1 MPKWKTWKASWR
13 TWIRSPLSIN
23 LHHQRTTNKIL
34 HLIVDYLKENQCN
47 LFPCKWRWN
56 YVQNVI
62 LFTWRKSPNFILNF
76 PKISLYWMH
85 NSTKFDKK
93 KRWKIFVRRQT
104 LPLLFFDVLVFFYA
118 KMFCKTEIIVLFRR
132 EMITKN
138 GIIYMNF
145 FNRCYSFSYY

>member
-1 MPKWKTWKASWR
+1 MKNLEGLMKDLNS
-13 TWIRSPLSIN
+13 ISPV
-23 LHHQRTTNKIL
+23 NKPSSSAN
-34 HLIVDYLKENQCN
+34 NQQNSSFNCW
-47 LFPCKWRWN
+47 LFKRKPMQFFPCKWRWN

-104 LPLLFFDVLVFFYA
+104 LPLLFFDVLVFFMPKCFVKLKWLYYLEEKWLQ
-118 KMFCKTEIIVLFRR
+118 KMA
-132 EMITKN
+132 
-138 GIIYMNF
+138 
-145 FNRCYSFSYY
+145 